1 MRTAG
6 VRALAIGVVTAIV
19 AAACGGGASP
29 TQPSAAASGGGSAV
43 LKAKYAQ
50 GVTDTSI
57 KVGIFGPFS
66 GSAAAYSKA
75 QKMTIALLKDANE
88 KGGINGRKFDVVES
102 DDACDATTMQGI
114 IRKFAEQ
121 DKVFFIHGGSCS
133 NAVVASRDVI
143 ERLGIP
149 VLSANAASGLITAPP
164 LKNLFQ
170 PKPTSDE
177 SGMAIAAFMKSNAA
191 AKRIGIIG
199 QSDEVGQT
207 QVKAVLA
214 GLQKVGL
221 EVVANEQ
228 IAPDAGDSTPQVRK
242 LIGAKP
248 DMIMAALY
256 PQPMSV
262 FLRDANKQGLSVPV
276 VTSDIARPDEQ
287 VDRLKSR
294 EPVKSFFSFTNIL
307 KPIND
312 ASLKKYSDIYAKYY
326 PNDKWDG
333 VAAEGAISGDLILQ
347 LVAKLGGDLTWD
359 AWIQT
364 METTTF
370 QTTVGGALS
379 FKAFNGSDPLTRRAT
394 KDTAFQVLDPSK
406 TDSTVTTVKD
416 WSEWQKIAP
425 K

>member
-1 MRTAG
+1 MGTIG
-6 VRALAIGVVTAIV
+6 MRALAIGVVAAI
-19 AAACGGGASP
+19 AAACGGGAPS
-29 TQPSAAASGGGSAV
+29 TQASATVGAGGNAASKTS
-43 LKAKYAQ
+43 YAQ

-57 KVGIFGPFS
+57 KVGVFGPFS

-75 QKMTIALLKDANE
+75 QKMTIAMLKDANAR
-88 KGGINGRKFDVVES
+88 GGINGRTFDIVEA

-143 ERLGIP
+143 DRLGIP
-149 VLSANAASGLITAPP
+149 VLSANAASGLITSPP

-177 SGMAIAAFMKSNAA
+177 SGMAIATFMKSNAA
-191 AKRIGIIG
+191 AKRIGVIG

-214 GLQKVGL
+214 GLQKLGL
-221 EVVANEQ
+221 EVVTNEQ
-228 IAPDAGDSTPQVRK
+228 IAPDAGDSTPQVRR
-242 LIGAKP
+242 LMGAKP
-248 DMIMAALY
+248 DMILAALY

-262 FLRDANKQGLSVPV
+262 FLRDANKQGLTVPI

-294 EPVKSFFSFTNIL
+294 EPAINFFSFTNIL

-312 ASLKKYSDIYAKYY
+312 PSFKKYAEIYAKYY

-333 VAAEGAISGDLILQ
+333 VAAEGAIAGDVILQ
-347 LVAKLGGDLTWD
+347 LVAKLGNDLTWD
-359 AWIQT
+359 AWIKA
-364 METTTF
+364 METTPF
-370 QTTVGGALS
+370 ATTVGGTLS
-379 FKAFNGSDPLTRRAT
+379 FKPFNGADPSTRRAT

-406 TDSTVTTVKD
+406 TDTTITTVKD
-416 WSEWQKIAP
+416 WSEWLKIAP
-425 K
+425 R

>member
-1 MRTAG
+1 MRTAL
-6 VRALAIGVVTAIV
+6 VRVLAIGVATAL
-19 AAACGGGASP
+19 ATAACGGGASS
-29 TQPSAAASGGGSAV
+29 TQPSTPASVSTSVAP
-43 LKAKYAQ
+43 KASYAQ

-57 KVGIFGPFS
+57 KIGVFAPFS

-75 QKMTIALLKDANE
+75 QKMTIAMLKDANE
-88 KGGINGRKFDVVES
+88 KGGVNGRKFDIVES

-121 DKVFFIHGGSCS
+121 DRVFFIYGGSCS
-133 NAVVASRDVI
+133 NAIVASRDVI
-143 ERLGIP
+143 EKSNIP
-149 VLSANAASGLITAPP
+149 VLTANAASGFITTPP

-177 SGMAIAAFMKSNAA
+177 SAMAIAAFMKSNAG

-199 QSDEVGQT
+199 QSDEIGQT
-207 QVKAVLA
+207 QAKAVLA
-214 GLQKVGL
+214 DLQKVGL
-221 EVVANEQ
+221 EVVTNEQ
-228 IAPDAGDSTPQVRK
+228 IAPDAGDSTAQVRK

-262 FLRDANKQGLSVPV
+262 FLRDANKQGLNVPV

-294 EPVKSFFSFTNIL
+294 EPVKNFFAFTNIL

-312 ASLKKYSDIYAKYY
+312 PSFKRYSDSYVKYY
-326 PNDKWDG
+326 PNDKFDG
-333 VAAEGAISGDLILQ
+333 VAAEGAIYGDVILQ
-347 LVAKLGGDLTWD
+347 LVAKLGSDLTWD
-359 AWIQT
+359 NWIKA
-364 METTTF
+364 METTQF
-370 QTTVGGALS
+370 QTTVGGTLS
-379 FKAFNGSDPLTRRAT
+379 FKAFDKANPLTRRAT

-406 TDSTVTTVKD
+406 TDSTITTVKD